1 MYVSLLVLILRLF
14 FLWGGGVQGAG
25 GGGGGLGGESM
36 FTRREHNGEVNF
48 VYTTFRSLSLTPD
61 QCGMNSEGKKSLMY
75 NN

>member
-14 FLWGGGVQGAG
+14 FLWRGGFRGL
-25 GGGGGLGGESM
+25 GGGLGGESM

>member
-1 MYVSLLVLILRLF
+1 MYVSLLVLILRLLF
-14 FLWGGGVQGAG
+14 FFWGGGFRGLG
-25 GGGGGLGGESM
+25 GGRLGGESM

>member
-1 MYVSLLVLILRLF
+1 MYVSLLVLILRLLYF
-14 FLWGGGVQGAG
+14 FWGGGSGGWG
-25 GGGGGLGGESM
+25 GGRLGGESM